1 MDYRKH
7 ISREP
12 RICGGQ
18 PVVTGTRVT
27 LRTLLSTLADGTP
40 ESEIL
45 ALFPSIT
52 SEDLRAVIA
61 FAAASA
67 VEDIPIGSTLP
78 QS

>member
-1 MDYRKH
+1 MDYHQH
-7 ISREP
+7 ISRQP

-45 ALFPSIT
+45 AQFPSIT
-52 SEDLRAVIA
+52 SEDLRAVIV

-67 VEDIPIGSTLP
+67 VEDIPTGSAPP
-78 QS
+78 QP